1 MCPNFTTHLMEII
14 LIILLSN
21 VHCPLNR
28 LVLKVTPQL
37 VLVFFSYQIV
47 YSGVLL
53 YNGIDVMYRK
63 LISLAMASCATF
75 AFAQVDVD
83 ALATEVETDVIEW
96 RHHFHEFPELSNR
109 EFNTAKYVA
118 NYLTSLGLEVETGV
132 ASTGVVAI
140 LDSGKPGPVVA
151 LRADMDGLPVK
162 EQGDLSYRSTQ
173 MGEYNGQEVPVMH
186 ACGHDT
192 HMAMLMGAAKILTS
206 IKGELKGKVKFIFQ
220 PAEEGA
226 PAGETGGAEV
236 MVKQGVLKNPDVDV
250 IFGLHIS
257 SNTDVGTVRY
267 NSGGT
272 MAAVD
277 PFKIVIH
284 GKQAHGAYP
293 WKSVDP
299 VVTAAQMIMSIQ
311 TIVSRELKLIDDA
324 AVVSI
329 GSIHGGNRSNI
340 IPNEVEMVGTI
351 RTLNKAAREH
361 IYESLPRKVNA
372 IAESMGAKAELTLPL
387 DYYYPITYNDPA
399 LTQAMVPTMQRT
411 AGAENAI
418 VSKPVTGAED
428 FSFFQE
434 KVPGLYVWV
443 GGKPLDVSEQDS
455 PAHHTP
461 EFYVDDSGMKLGVK
475 LLTNFTLDY
484 MAQH

>member
-1 MCPNFTTHLMEII
+1 MNRK
-14 LIILLSN
+14 LLSLIFAGLASFTASANPIN
-21 VHCPLNR
+21 VDELAN
-28 LVLKVTPQL
+28 KVEL
-37 VLVFFSYQIV
+37 
-47 YSGVLL
+47 
-53 YNGIDVMYRK
+53 
-63 LISLAMASCATF
+63 
-75 AFAQVDVD
+75 
-83 ALATEVETDVIEW
+83 DVIKW

-109 EFNTAKYVA
+109 EFKTAEYVA
-118 NYLTSLGLEVETGV
+118 DYLSSLGLEVQTGV
-132 ASTGVVAI
+132 AKTGVVAI

-151 LRADMDGLPVK
+151 LRADMDGLPVE
-162 EQGDLSYRSTQ
+162 EQNDLAYRSTQ
-173 MGEYNGQEVPVMH
+173 VGEYNGKEVPVMH

-192 HMAMLMGAAKILTS
+192 HMAMLMGAAKILTE

-226 PAGETGGAEV
+226 PAGEKGGAEV
-236 MVKQGVLKNPDVDV
+236 MVAEGVLNNPDVDA
-250 IFGLHIS
+250 IFGLHINA
-257 SNTDVGTVRY
+257 NTDVGKVRY
-267 NSGGT
+267 NAGGT

-351 RTLNKAAREH
+351 RTLNEAARDH
-361 IYESLPRKVNA
+361 IYESLPRKVKA
-372 IAESMGAKAELTLPL
+372 IAESMGAEAELTLPL
-387 DYYYPITYNDPA
+387 DYYYPITYNDPE
-399 LTQAMVPTMQRT
+399 LTKAMLPTMQRT
-411 AGAENAI
+411 AGVENTLL
-418 VSKPVTGAED
+418 SKPVTGAED

-434 KVPGLYVWV
+434 QVPGLYVWV
-443 GGKPLDVSEQDS
+443 GGKPLDVSEEDS

-461 EFYVDDSGMKLGVK
+461 EFYVDDEGMKLGVK

>member
-1 MCPNFTTHLMEII
+1 MHKKI
-14 LIILLSN
+14 
-21 VHCPLNR
+21 
-28 LVLKVTPQL
+28 
-37 VLVFFSYQIV
+37 
-47 YSGVLL
+47 
-53 YNGIDVMYRK
+53 
-63 LISLAMASCATF
+63 ISLTLLAFSTLS
-75 AFAQVDVD
+75 FAQDK
-83 ALATEVETDVIEW
+83 VEDLVSHVEPDVIKW

-109 EFNTAKYVA
+109 EFNTAKYIA
-118 NYLTSLGLEVETGV
+118 DYLNSLGFDVQTGV
-132 ASTGVVAI
+132 AKTGVIAI

-162 EQGDLSYRSTQ
+162 EQSNLPYRSEQ
-173 MGEYNGQEVPVMH
+173 MGEYNGNEVPVMH

-192 HMAMLMGAAKILTS
+192 HMAMLMGAAKVLS
-206 IKGELKGKVKFIFQ
+206 ELKGELKGKVKFIFQ

-226 PAGETGGAEV
+226 PAGEAGGAEL
-236 MVKQGVLKNPDVDV
+236 MVKEGVLKNPDVDA

-257 SNTDVGTVRY
+257 SNADVGTIRY

-299 VVTAAQMIMSIQ
+299 VVTAAQMIMSLQ
-311 TIVSRELKLIDDA
+311 TIVSREIKLIDDA
-324 AVVSI
+324 AVVTV

-340 IPNEVEMVGTI
+340 IPDSVELVGTI
-351 RTLNKAAREH
+351 RTLNSAAREH
-361 IYESLPRKVNA
+361 IYDAMARKVKG
-372 IAESMGAKAELTLPL
+372 IADSMGAKATLTLPL
-387 DYYYPITYNDPA
+387 DFSYPITYNDPD
-399 LTQAMVPTMQRT
+399 LTQSMLPTMQRT
-411 AGAENAI
+411 AGVENTI
-418 VSKPVTGAED
+418 LSKPVTGAED

-443 GGKPLDVSEQDS
+443 GGKPLDVPEEES

-461 EFYVDDSGMKLGVK
+461 EFYVDDEGLKLGLE

-484 MAQH
+484 MAMH

>member
-1 MCPNFTTHLMEII
+1 
-14 LIILLSN
+14 
-21 VHCPLNR
+21 
-28 LVLKVTPQL
+28 
-37 VLVFFSYQIV
+37 
-47 YSGVLL
+47 
-53 YNGIDVMYRK
+53 MYRK

-206 IKGELKGKVKFIFQ
+206 IKGEFKGKVKFIFQ

-399 LTQAMVPTMQRT
+399 LTQAMVPTIQRT

>member
-1 MCPNFTTHLMEII
+1 
-14 LIILLSN
+14 
-21 VHCPLNR
+21 
-28 LVLKVTPQL
+28 
-37 VLVFFSYQIV
+37 
-47 YSGVLL
+47 
-53 YNGIDVMYRK
+53 MYRK
-63 LISLAMASCATF
+63 IFFLALIGWASVSH
-75 AFAQVDVD
+75 AQVDVE
-83 ALATEVETDVIEW
+83 ALASEVEKDVITW

-118 NYLTSLGLEVETGV
+118 DYLTSLGLEVETGV
-132 ASTGVVAI
+132 AKTGVVAV

-162 EQGDLSYRSTQ
+162 EQSDLSYRSTQ
-173 MGEYNGQEVPVMH
+173 MGEYNGKDVPVMH

-192 HMAMLMGAAKILTS
+192 HMAMLVGAAKILTG

-226 PAGETGGAEV
+226 PAGEKGGAEV
-236 MVKQGVLKNPDVDV
+236 MVKEGVLKNPDVDV

-257 SNTDVGTVRY
+257 ANTDVGTVRY
-267 NSGGT
+267 NAGGT

-277 PFKIVIH
+277 PFKIVIN

-311 TIVSRELKLIDDA
+311 TIVSRELRLIDDA

-351 RTLNKAAREH
+351 RTLNKAARDH
-361 IYESLPRKVNA
+361 IYEALPRKVKA
-372 IAESMGAKAELTLPL
+372 IAESMGADAELTLPL

-399 LTQAMVPTMQRT
+399 LTQQMLPTMQRT
-411 AGAENAI
+411 AGVENTLL
-418 VSKPVTGAED
+418 SKPVTGAED

-434 KVPGLYVWV
+434 KIPGLYVWV
-443 GGKPLDVSEQDS
+443 GGKPLDVSEEDS

-484 MAQH
+484 MASH

>member
-1 MCPNFTTHLMEII
+1 MHKKI
-14 LIILLSN
+14 
-21 VHCPLNR
+21 
-28 LVLKVTPQL
+28 
-37 VLVFFSYQIV
+37 
-47 YSGVLL
+47 
-53 YNGIDVMYRK
+53 
-63 LISLAMASCATF
+63 ISLTLL
-75 AFAQVDVD
+75 AFSTLSLAQDK
-83 ALATEVETDVIEW
+83 VEDLVSHVEPDVIKW

-109 EFNTAKYVA
+109 EFNTAKYIA
-118 NYLTSLGLEVETGV
+118 DYLNSLGFDVQTGV
-132 ASTGVVAI
+132 AKTGVIAI

-162 EQGDLSYRSTQ
+162 EQSNLPYRSEQ
-173 MGEYNGQEVPVMH
+173 MGEYNGNEVPVMH

-192 HMAMLMGAAKILTS
+192 HMAMLMGAAKVLS
-206 IKGELKGKVKFIFQ
+206 ELKGELKGKVKFIFQ

-226 PAGETGGAEV
+226 PAGEAGGAELRV
-236 MVKQGVLKNPDVDV
+236 NEGVLKNPDVDA

-257 SNTDVGTVRY
+257 SNADVGTIRY

-299 VVTAAQMIMSIQ
+299 VVTAAQMIMSLQ
-311 TIVSRELKLIDDA
+311 TIVSREIKLIDDA
-324 AVVSI
+324 AVVTV

-340 IPNEVEMVGTI
+340 IPDSVKLVGTI
-351 RTLNKAAREH
+351 RTLNSAAREH
-361 IYESLPRKVNA
+361 IYDAMARKVKG
-372 IAESMGAKAELTLPL
+372 IADSMGAKATLTLPL
-387 DYYYPITYNDPA
+387 DFSYPITYNDPD
-399 LTQAMVPTMQRT
+399 LTQSMLPTMQRT
-411 AGAENAI
+411 AGVENTI
-418 VSKPVTGAED
+418 LSKPVTGAED

-443 GGKPLDVSEQDS
+443 GGKPLDVPEEES

-461 EFYVDDSGMKLGVK
+461 EFYVDDEGLKLGVE

-484 MAQH
+484 MAMH

>member
-1 MCPNFTTHLMEII
+1 
-14 LIILLSN
+14 
-21 VHCPLNR
+21 
-28 LVLKVTPQL
+28 
-37 VLVFFSYQIV
+37 
-47 YSGVLL
+47 
-53 YNGIDVMYRK
+53 MYRK
-63 LISLAMASCATF
+63 LISLALVSWVSVAS
-75 AFAQVDVD
+75 AQPDVD
-83 ALATEVETDVIEW
+83 KLASSIEADVIKW

-118 NYLTSLGLEVETGV
+118 DYLESLGLDVETGV
-132 ASTGVVAI
+132 ASTGVVGI

-151 LRADMDGLPVK
+151 LRADMDGLPVE
-162 EQGDLSYRSTQ
+162 EQNDLPFRSVQ
-173 MGEYNGQEVPVMH
+173 RGEYNGQDVPVMH

-192 HMAMLMGAAKILTS
+192 HMAMLMGAAKILTD

-226 PAGETGGAEV
+226 PAGEKGGAEV
-236 MVKQGVLKNPDVDV
+236 MVQEGVLKNPDVDV

-257 SNTDVGTVRY
+257 ANTDVGTVRY

-329 GSIHGGNRSNI
+329 GAIHGGNRSNI

-361 IYESLPRKVNA
+361 IYEALPRKVKA
-372 IAESMGAKAELTLPL
+372 IADSMGADAELTLPL
-387 DYYYPITYNDPA
+387 DYYYPITFNDPA
-399 LTQAMVPTMQRT
+399 LTQAMLPTIQRT
-411 AGAENAI
+411 AGVDNTLL
-418 VSKPVTGAED
+418 SKPVTGAED

-434 KVPGLYVWV
+434 QIPGLYVWV
-443 GGKPLDVSEQDS
+443 GGKPVEVPEEDS

-461 EFYVDDSGMKLGVK
+461 EFFVDDSGMKLGVK

>member
-1 MCPNFTTHLMEII
+1 MYQK
-14 LIILLSN
+14 LLS
-21 VHCPLNR
+21 L
-28 LVLKVTPQL
+28 
-37 VLVFFSYQIV
+37 
-47 YSGVLL
+47 
-53 YNGIDVMYRK
+53 
-63 LISLAMASCATF
+63 
-75 AFAQVDVD
+75 AFAGLASVSAANAAQINVDE
-83 ALATEVETDVIEW
+83 LANKVEPDVIKW

-109 EFNTAKYVA
+109 EFKTAEYVA
-118 NYLTSLGLEVETGV
+118 DYLESLGLEVQTGV
-132 ASTGVVAI
+132 AKTGVVAI

-162 EQGDLSYRSTQ
+162 EQNDLSYRSKQ
-173 MGEYNGQEVPVMH
+173 MGEYNGKEVPVMH

-192 HMAMLMGAAKILTS
+192 HMAMLMGAAKILTE
-206 IKGELKGKVKFIFQ
+206 IKGDLKGKVKFIFQ

-226 PAGETGGAEV
+226 PAGEKGGAEV
-236 MVKQGVLKNPDVDV
+236 MVAEGVLKNPDVDA
-250 IFGLHIS
+250 IFGLHINA
-257 SNTDVGTVRY
+257 NTDVGKVRY
-267 NSGGT
+267 NAGGT

-351 RTLNKAAREH
+351 RTLNEAARDH
-361 IYESLPRKVNA
+361 IYDESLPRKVKA
-372 IAESMGAKAELTLPL
+372 IAESMGAEAELTLPL
-387 DYYYPITYNDPA
+387 DYYYPITYNDPE
-399 LTQAMVPTMQRT
+399 LTKAMLPTMQRT
-411 AGAENAI
+411 AGVENTLL
-418 VSKPVTGAED
+418 SKPVTGAED

-434 KVPGLYVWV
+434 KIPGLYVWV
-443 GGKPLDVSEQDS
+443 GGKPLDVSEVDS

-461 EFYVDDSGMKLGVK
+461 EFYVDDEGMKLGVK

>member
-1 MCPNFTTHLMEII
+1 MHRK
-14 LIILLSN
+14 LLSLAF
-21 VHCPLNR
+21 VG
-28 LVLKVTPQL
+28 LVCASANATSQIKV
-37 VLVFFSYQIV
+37 
-47 YSGVLL
+47 
-53 YNGIDVMYRK
+53 DE
-63 LISLAMASCATF
+63 LA
-75 AFAQVDVD
+75 DK
-83 ALATEVETDVIEW
+83 VESDVIKW

-109 EFNTAKYVA
+109 EFKTAEYVA
-118 NYLTSLGLEVETGV
+118 NYLKSLGLDVQTGV
-132 ASTGVVAI
+132 AKTGVVAI
-140 LDSGKPGPVVA
+140 LDSGNPGPVVA

-162 EQGDLSYRSTQ
+162 EQNDLSYRSTQ
-173 MGEYNGQEVPVMH
+173 VGEYNGKEVPVMH

-192 HMAMLMGAAKILTS
+192 HMAMLMGAAKILTDM
-206 IKGELKGKVKFIFQ
+206 KGELKGKVKFIFQ

-226 PAGETGGAEV
+226 PAGEKGGAEV
-236 MVKQGVLKNPDVDV
+236 MVAEGVLKNPDVDA
-250 IFGLHIS
+250 IFGLHINA
-257 SNTDVGTVRY
+257 NTDVGKVRY
-267 NSGGT
+267 NAGGT

-361 IYESLPRKVNA
+361 IYESLPRKVKA
-372 IAESMGAKAELTLPL
+372 IAESMGAEAELTLPL
-387 DYYYPITYNDPA
+387 DYSYPITYNDPE
-399 LTQAMVPTMQRT
+399 LTQAMLPTMQRT
-411 AGAENAI
+411 AGAENTLL
-418 VSKPVTGAED
+418 SKPVTGAED

-434 KVPGLYVWV
+434 QVPGLYVWV
-443 GGKPLDVSEQDS
+443 GGKPLDVSEKDS

-461 EFYVDDSGMKLGVK
+461 EFYVDDAGMKLGVK

>member
-1 MCPNFTTHLMEII
+1 
-14 LIILLSN
+14 
-21 VHCPLNR
+21 
-28 LVLKVTPQL
+28 
-37 VLVFFSYQIV
+37 
-47 YSGVLL
+47 
-53 YNGIDVMYRK
+53 MYRK
-63 LISLAMASCATF
+63 FISLAMASFATF

-206 IKGELKGKVKFIFQ
+206 IKGEFKGKVKFIFQ

-399 LTQAMVPTMQRT
+399 LTQAMVPTIQRT